1 MGDPGEGAAGR
12 RGSRR
17 RLSRSAEFDR
27 VFREGRARG
36 GRHLVLH
43 AFPRADATGG
53 PEPSGPRLGVSV
65 GRRVGG
71 AVERNRV
78 KRLVRESFWTLA
90 PELPPH
96 ADYVVVARPEAAE
109 LARTRGRAGFDEA
122 LAELM
127 FPSESDPR

>member
-1 MGDPGEGAAGR
+1 MASHAEGAPGR
-12 RGSRR
+12 RGARR

-27 VFREGRARG
+27 VFREGRSRA

-43 AFPRADATGG
+43 AFPRPDRPAS
-53 PEPSGPRLGVSV
+53 EGPRLGVSV

-78 KRLVRESFWTLA
+78 KRLVRESFWGIA
-90 PELPPH
+90 PDLP
-96 ADYVVVARPEAAE
+96 ADTDYVVVARAEAAD

-122 LAELM
+122 LRELL
-127 FPSESDPR
+127 PSPPDASIT